1 MNDEAKAGAIGAEEH
16 IVAPKVYIAVFAILI
31 IMTATTTAVSFIDLG
46 PWNTVAAL
54 AIAIFK
60 ASLVVLFFMHV
71 KYGGRLT
78 KLVIAGGLL
87 WLAIML
93 ALTLSDFVSRPWV
106 PVFRQFQAVPKV

>member
-1 MNDEAKAGAIGAEEH
+1 MEEH
-16 IVAPKVYIAVFAILI
+16 IVPPKVYVGVFAILI
-31 IMTATTTAVSFIDLG
+31 AMTATTTAVSFLDLG

-60 ASLVVLFFMHV
+60 ATLVVLFFMHV
-71 KYGGRLT
+71 RYGGRLT

-93 ALTLSDFVSRPWV
+93 ALTLSDFVSRSWV
-106 PVFRQFQAVPKV
+106 PVFRQFEGVPRV